1 MSYAVVSDSIQWG
14 LYNGV
19 FYNNVWQREVSIV
32 MFPIP
37 FAVISTIVVT
47 TKLIVALMT
56 IVKAYSNKAKKSAQ
70 IKCMFHAVLT

>member
-19 FYNNVWQREVSIV
+19 FYNNVWQREVSI
-32 MFPIP
+32 
-37 FAVISTIVVT
+37 VISTIVVT